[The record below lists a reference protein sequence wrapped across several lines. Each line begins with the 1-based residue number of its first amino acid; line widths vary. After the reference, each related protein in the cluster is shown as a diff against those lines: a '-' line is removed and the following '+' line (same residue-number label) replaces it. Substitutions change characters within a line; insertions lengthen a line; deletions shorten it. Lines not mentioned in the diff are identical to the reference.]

1 VTHPR
6 DPKLK
11 ALTPRQLERLKAGY
25 KIEGGEIPP
34 WVKEGNKI
42 TNREL
47 RRFTVYQIQDALEQ
61 ALLTGK
67 HREQLEAIRDLANR
81 AEIAQ
86 NITFNA
92 TKRDPK
98 YRERVEALISD
109 LELSVSELD
118 NSTGFDLLDKDTWE
132 SLGGGKLGA

>member
-1 VTHPR
+1 MA
-6 DPKLK
+6 DPKDRKLK

-42 TNREL
+42 TTREL

-109 LELSVSELD
+109 LELAVSGLD
-118 NSTGFDLLDKDTWE
+118 NSTGFDLLDKET
-132 SLGGGKLGA
+132 

>member
-1 VTHPR
+1 MTQRNNSGMKP
-6 DPKLK
+6 
-11 ALTPRQLERLKAGY
+11 LTPRQLERLKAGY

-42 TNREL
+42 TTREL

-86 NITFNA
+86 NTTFNA

-98 YRERVEALISD
+98 YRERVEAQISD
-109 LELSVSELD
+109 LEIAVSGLD
-118 NSTGFDLLDKDTWE
+118 NSTGFDLLDKETW
-132 SLGGGKLGA
+132 

>member
-1 VTHPR
+1 VAEPR
-6 DPKLK
+6 DRKLK

-67 HREQLEAIRDLANR
+67 HREQLEAIRDLANL

-109 LELSVSELD
+109 LELAVSGLD
-118 NSTGFDLLDKDTWE
+118 NSTGFDLLNKETWLE
-132 SLGGGKLGA
+132 DRG

>member
-1 VTHPR
+1 MA
-6 DPKLK
+6 DPKDRKLK
-11 ALTPRQLERLKAGY
+11 ALTPSQLERLKAGY

-42 TNREL
+42 TTREL

-92 TKRDPK
+92 SKRDPK

-109 LELSVSELD
+109 LELAVSALD
-118 NSTGFDLLDKDTWE
+118 NSTGFDLLAKETW
-132 SLGGGKLGA
+132 

>member
-1 VTHPR
+1 LDQDKDLSR
-6 DPKLK
+6 K
-11 ALTPRQLERLKAGY
+11 ALTPKQLERLRAEY
-25 KIEGGEIPP
+25 KLEGGQIPP
-34 WVKEGNKI
+34 WVKESNKN
-42 TNREL
+42 TTRDL
-47 RRFTVYQIQDALEQ
+47 KRYSVYQIQDALDQ

-109 LELSVSELD
+109 LELAVSELD
-118 NSTGFDLLDKDTWE
+118 NSTGFDLLDKNSWE
-132 SLGGGKLGA
+132 SRGGGKLGV

>member
-1 VTHPR
+1 MDQDK
-6 DPKLK
+6 DPSRK
-11 ALTPRQLERLKAGY
+11 ALTPKQLERLRAEY
-25 KIEGGEIPP
+25 KLEGGQIPP
-34 WVKEGNKI
+34 WVKESNKN
-42 TNREL
+42 TTRDL
-47 RRFTVYQIQDALEQ
+47 KRFTVYQIQDALEQ

-67 HREQLEAIRDLANR
+67 HREQLEAIRDIANR

-109 LELSVSELD
+109 LELAVSELD
-118 NSTGFDLLDKDTWE
+118 NSTGFDLLAKETW
-132 SLGGGKLGA
+132 

>member
-1 VTHPR
+1 MAEPR
-6 DPKLK
+6 GRKLK
-11 ALTPRQLERLKAGY
+11 ALTPSQLERLKAGY

-42 TNREL
+42 TTREL

-98 YRERVEALISD
+98 YRERIEALISD
-109 LELSVSELD
+109 LELALSGLD
-118 NSTGFDLLDKDTWE
+118 NSTGFDLLDKETW
-132 SLGGGKLGA
+132 

>member
-1 VTHPR
+1 MVLVA
-6 DPKLK
+6 DPKDRKLK

-42 TNREL
+42 TTREL

-92 TKRDPK
+92 SKRDPK

-109 LELSVSELD
+109 LELAVSELD
-118 NSTGFDLLDKDTWE
+118 NSTGFDLLAEETW
-132 SLGGGKLGA
+132 

>member
-1 VTHPR
+1 VTRKVPSM
-6 DPKLK
+6 K
-11 ALTPRQLERLKAGY
+11 ALTPKQLERLRQGY

-34 WVKEGNKI
+34 WVKEGNKN
-42 TNREL
+42 TNRDL

-98 YRERVEALISD
+98 YRERVEALIME
-109 LELSVSELD
+109 LELAVSELD
-118 NSTGFDLLDKDTWE
+118 NSTGFNLLAKETW
-132 SLGGGKLGA
+132 

>member
-1 VTHPR
+1 MAHPR
-6 DPKLK
+6 DPKLT
-11 ALTPRQLERLKAGY
+11 ALTPRQLARLKEGY

-42 TNREL
+42 TTREL
-47 RRFTVYQIQDALEQ
+47 RRFTVYQIQDALDQ

-109 LELSVSELD
+109 LELAVSELD
-118 NSTGFDLLDKDTWE
+118 NSTGFDLLTKETW
-132 SLGGGKLGA
+132 

>member
-1 VTHPR
+1 LDQDK
-6 DPKLK
+6 DPSRK
-11 ALTPRQLERLKAGY
+11 ALTPKQLERLRAEY
-25 KIEGGEIPP
+25 KLEGGQIPP
-34 WVKEGNKI
+34 WVKESNKN
-42 TNREL
+42 TTRDL
-47 RRFTVYQIQDALEQ
+47 KRFTVYQIQDALEQ

-67 HREQLEAIRDLANR
+67 HREQLEAIRDIANR

-109 LELSVSELD
+109 LELAVSELD
-118 NSTGFDLLDKDTWE
+118 NSTGFDLLAKETW
-132 SLGGGKLGA
+132 

>member
-1 VTHPR
+1 LDHNR
-6 DPKLK
+6 DPRLK
-11 ALTPRQLERLKAGY
+11 ALTPKQLERLRAGY
-25 KIEGGEIPP
+25 KIEGGQVPP
-34 WVKEGNKI
+34 WVKESNKN
-42 TNREL
+42 TTKDL
-47 RRFTVYQIQDALEQ
+47 KRFTVYQIQDALEQ
-61 ALLTGK
+61 ALQTGK

-109 LELSVSELD
+109 LELAVSELD
-118 NSTGFDLLDKDTWE
+118 NSTGFDLLAKETW
-132 SLGGGKLGA
+132 

>member
-1 VTHPR
+1 MTKRQQSDSKP
-6 DPKLK
+6 
-11 ALTPRQLERLKAGY
+11 LTPRQLERLKAGY
-25 KIEGGEIPP
+25 KIEGGEIQP
-34 WVKEGNKI
+34 WVKEGNKN
-42 TNREL
+42 TNRDL
-47 RRFTVYQIQDALEQ
+47 RRFTVYQIQDVLEQ

-98 YRERVEALISD
+98 YRERVGALISD
-109 LELSVSELD
+109 LEAAVSKFN
-118 NSTGFDLLDKDTWE
+118 NSTGFDLLDKKTW
-132 SLGGGKLGA
+132 

>member
-1 VTHPR
+1 MTNPK
-6 DPKLK
+6 DPSQK
-11 ALTPRQLERLKAGY
+11 ALTPKQLDRLKAGY
-25 KIEGGEIPP
+25 KLEGGQIPP
-34 WVKEGNKI
+34 WYKATNKN
-42 TNREL
+42 TNTDL
-47 RRFTVYQIQDALEQ
+47 KRFNVYQIQEALEQ

-109 LELSVSELD
+109 LELAVSGLD
-118 NSTGFDLLDKDTWE
+118 NSTGFDLLDKETW
-132 SLGGGKLGA
+132 